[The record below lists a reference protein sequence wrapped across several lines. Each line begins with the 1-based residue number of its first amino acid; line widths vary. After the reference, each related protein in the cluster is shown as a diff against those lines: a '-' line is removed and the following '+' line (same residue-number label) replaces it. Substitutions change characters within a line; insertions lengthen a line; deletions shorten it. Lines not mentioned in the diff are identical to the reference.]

1 MMGMEHWE
9 SNYGPPCLISVFSGG
24 CPDLDQPC
32 LASLYLSEN
41 ELCTEATVLVPTVRP
56 MSATSST
63 RAVGSPQLL

>member
-1 MMGMEHWE
+1 MV
-9 SNYGPPCLISVFSGG
+9 LRALSVSFQVVV
-24 CPDLDQPC
+24 PILYQPC